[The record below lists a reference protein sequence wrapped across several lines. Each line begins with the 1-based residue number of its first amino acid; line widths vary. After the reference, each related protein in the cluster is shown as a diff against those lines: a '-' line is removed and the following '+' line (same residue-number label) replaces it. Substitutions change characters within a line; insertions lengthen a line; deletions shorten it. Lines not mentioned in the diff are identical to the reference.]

1 MKKTMIVFGAFFI
14 SLLLVSTATAVPHSQ
29 SEPAMNIMK
38 KIEQKTTVVEAL
50 KQKSNTMDPEGK
62 NCIDWI
68 IQLLRSILNF
78 IYQLIQLM
86 IDLFQIIQILEAIIN
101 AIAQLVDLI
110 IQFINT
116 IIDLF
121 TPDASYL

>member
-1 MKKTMIVFGAFFI
+1 MKKTMIILGAVFI
-14 SLLLVSTATAVPHSQ
+14 SLLLISSATAVPQTHSK
-29 SEPAMNIMK
+29 PAMNMIE

-50 KQKSNTMDPEGK
+50 KQKSNTLDPEGK

-68 IQLLRSILNF
+68 IQLLRSILNV
-78 IYQLIQLM
+78 IYQLIQLVL
-86 IDLFQIIQILEAIIN
+86 DLFQIIQILEAIIA
-101 AIAQLVDLI
+101 AIYQLVDLI

-121 TPDASYL
+121 TPDVHY